1 MHLDCNRIHHGVTI
15 HRLYRVADH
24 QADGRGERIL
34 MLLCIAIIIVAYML
48 VCVGWSYIIDHGNQA
63 DNEDASDMY

>member
-1 MHLDCNRIHHGVTI
+1 
-15 HRLYRVADH
+15 
-24 QADGRGERIL
+24 